1 MTPAPRA
8 VIADALW
15 NWWTTTDPVEPF
27 APTTVAADV
36 ELHLISSGYRITH
49 DDRTTMPT
57 PRTAPTCD
65 ASTIAATG
73 SVTGPHLFGPCI
85 LRQDHDGPVHKDATG
100 ATWARTNAWY
110 PSRASI
116 AVNALIVV
124 ACLTATVVSVIVGH
138 WWWTAA
144 GGIASAALTHAL
156 VDEIAE
162 RRRNRGGRRT

>member
-8 VIADALW
+8 VIAAALEE
-15 NWWTTTDPVEPF
+15 WWITTDPVEPF
-27 APTTVAADV
+27 VPATVAADV
-36 ELHLISSGYRITH
+36 ELHLISSGYRITQ

-57 PRTAPTCD
+57 PRTEPTCD
-65 ASTIAATG
+65 ASTIASTG
-73 SVTGPHLFGPCI
+73 SVTGPRVFGPCT

-100 ATWARTNAWY
+100 TTWARTKEWC

-162 RRRNRGGRRT
+162 RRHYRRGRRT

>member
-49 DDRTTMPT
+49 DDRTKMPT

-65 ASTIAATG
+65 ASTRTEFDA
-73 SVTGPHLFGPCI
+73 FGPCV
-85 LRQDHDGPVHKDATG
+85 LRQDHDGPVHRDTSG
-100 ATWARTNAWY
+100 ATWWRTTSWY

-116 AVNALIVV
+116 TVNALIVA
-124 ACLTATVVSVIVGH
+124 ACLTATVVSLIAGH
-138 WWWTAA
+138 WWWTTA
-144 GGIASAALTHAL
+144 GGIASVALTHAL
-156 VDEIAE
+156 VDELAE
-162 RRRNRGGRRT
+162 RRAHRRGRRT